1 MGYTLFINTDTGV
14 KETFNYKEEYFNT
27 MKKKALSRKRYISQ
41 LLRSSKNKKRHKMY
55 SLKLHLGTQLLG
67 ILTSLFNH
75 KMKHLPWMSLC
86 GRSWQTWFW
95 NVPCPWQQ
103 CSVFLSSQGLSLP
116 HPMME
121 FRTSEG

>member
-41 LLRSSKNKKRHKMY
+41 LLKSSKSKKRHTMY

-67 ILTSLFNH
+67 ILTSLFNL
-75 KMKHLPWMSLC
+75 KMKDLHWMSLC
-86 GRSWQTWFW
+86 GRSW
-95 NVPCPWQQ
+95 
-103 CSVFLSSQGLSLP
+103 
-116 HPMME
+116 
-121 FRTSEG
+121 RT